1 MDDRILKQCKKLL
14 KTHYGLRLEGLVL
27 YGSTAR
33 GQADPSSD
41 VDLLVLLKKPFD
53 FFQELRVITDV
64 LYPLQ
69 LESDHLISAK
79 PAAADEFEDGLLQF
93 YRNVRR
99 EGVAL

>member
-1 MDDRILKQCKKLL
+1 MNDHILKQCKQLL
-14 KTHYGLRLEGLVL
+14 KAHYGLRLAGLVL

-33 GQADPSSD
+33 GQAGPSND

-79 PAAADEFEDGLLQF
+79 PAAADEFENGLLQF

>member
-1 MDDRILKQCKKLL
+1 MDDHILKQCKKLL
-14 KTHYGLRLEGLVL
+14 KAHYGVRLAGLVL

-33 GQADPSSD
+33 DQAGPSSD

-53 FFQELRVITDV
+53 FFQELRAITEV